1 MAYEQHNGLR
11 EQPLGELLKRLS
23 NQVSTPTFFAT
34 GEPRYR
40 LLTPAGEVVSDD
52 LRGAAAALNIG
63 TRLTHVDGRVFVVV
77 AVSEPRN
84 GTVEITVE
92 RFDGGGP

>member
-1 MAYEQHNGLR
+1 MR
-11 EQPLGELLKRLS
+11 PTLS
-23 NQVSTPTFFAT
+23 AT

-63 TRLTHVDGRVFVVV
+63 TRLTHADGRVFVVV

-92 RFDGGGP
+92 RVEGGGAWSTRWRP